1 MKNKI
6 STTKKNITAYLA
18 LCFLITYITW
28 GSIAVYS
35 QLYNVNFTE
44 YAWMYVLYII
54 GVLSP
59 AISAT
64 IIQCKLNHYTLKQN
78 ISYIFKKPNNKIDWF
93 ICLLLSF
100 LFSFLPYILMG
111 GEKLGSIINIFIS
124 IPMFFIIGGLEEV
137 GWRGFLLENILSNT
151 KNSKFLSV
159 LTIGCIWEL
168 WHLPLFFMV
177 GTYQEQYLSFGI
189 HTLWTIATSFILG
202 AIYIRSHSTIVCI
215 LSHCIINSVTTVFIV
230 NVSWYEAIIKLI
242 VCMLVFIILV
252 YCKPKNSRQ
261 K

>member
-100 LFSFLPYILMG
+100 LFSSLYFY
-111 GEKLGSIINIFIS
+111 
-124 IPMFFIIGGLEEV
+124 
-137 GWRGFLLENILSNT
+137 GWRKIRFNY
-151 KNSKFLSV
+151 K
-159 LTIGCIWEL
+159 
-168 WHLPLFFMV
+168 
-177 GTYQEQYLSFGI
+177 Y
-189 HTLWTIATSFILG
+189 
-202 AIYIRSHSTIVCI
+202 IYINPNVLHYRWFRRSGVER
-215 LSHCIINSVTTVFIV
+215 LFIR
-230 NVSWYEAIIKLI
+230 KHLI
-242 VCMLVFIILV
+242 
-252 YCKPKNSRQ
+252 
-261 K
+261 